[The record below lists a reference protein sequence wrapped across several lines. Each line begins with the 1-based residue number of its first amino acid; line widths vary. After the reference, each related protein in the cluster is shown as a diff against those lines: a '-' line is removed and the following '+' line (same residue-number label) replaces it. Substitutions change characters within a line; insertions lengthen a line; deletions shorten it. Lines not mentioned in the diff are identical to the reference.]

1 MSRKAVEVRLP
12 LVALRDV
19 VVFPGEIVPLFIGRC
34 KSVNAVELALDGS
47 KHIVFATQD
56 DPTKDIVTKDDFY
69 KLGTVCHIDHAMTL
83 TDGTVKVLV
92 AGLYRA
98 KITNV
103 EDTDDMMLCHVV
115 EAKTI
120 QSDSRKLDGLK
131 LVLKSSFESFF
142 KKNKKIPT
150 DVWATVSSIDD
161 PSKLCD
167 VIAARLPLKVS
178 ERQNV
183 LETLSVKKRLEKL
196 IYLMEEKSELVTV
209 EKKIKNRVRK
219 QVEKNQKEYYLNEQL
234 KAIYKELGDVDDTN
248 QEVKTLESRIKNSE
262 MSEEAKEKALHEVK
276 KLKNM
281 PTMSQEGGV
290 IRTYVDWLLN
300 VPWKPSIE
308 ESTMEEAEEIL
319 ERSHYGLEK
328 VKERIIEYLA
338 VKKRVNKMRAQI
350 MCFVGPPGV
359 GKTSLGKA
367 IAEATKKSFVRVA
380 LGGVNDEAEIRGH
393 RRTYIGAM
401 PGKIIQALKKAGTS
415 NPVFLL
421 DEIDK
426 MGVDWRGDPASALLE
441 VLDPEQNQT
450 FVDHYLEVQYD
461 LSEVMFITTANT
473 LDIPHALLDRMEIIN
488 LSGYTEEEKLSIA
501 KAHIIP
507 KQLELNGLDSS
518 ELEIGD
524 DTITKV
530 IKNYTMESGVR
541 SLERAIA
548 KILRKAV
555 RKIVS
560 NSDVTKITVDLDN
573 LTDFL
578 GAEKYKHSKAIQ
590 IPSVGVVTGLAWTES
605 GGDVLA
611 IEVLLVPGTGTI
623 ISTGQLGDV
632 MQESVKASYSY
643 VKSQCD
649 HFKID
654 REVFA
659 KLDVHV
665 HVPEGAVPKDGP
677 SAGVTICTAIV
688 SAFTNRKVRADIA
701 MTGEITLTGKI
712 LAIGGLKEKLLA
724 ARRNEIENV
733 FIPKDNE
740 NDLKDLPKVI
750 AADVSIKCVSHINE
764 VLGAV
769 LTDPAFQ
776 N

>member
-1 MSRKAVEVRLP
+1 MSRKVVEWRLP

-19 VVFPGEIVPLFIGRC
+19 VVFPDVIIPPLFIGRR
-34 KSVNAVELALDGS
+34 KSVNAIELALDGD
-47 KHIVFATQD
+47 KLVVFATQD
-56 DPTKDIVTKDDFY
+56 DPTKDVVTESDFY
-69 KLGTVCHIDHAMTL
+69 KFGTVCRIDQAITL
-83 TDGTVKVLV
+83 ADGTIKILV
-92 AGLYRA
+92 TGMYRA
-98 KITNV
+98 KITSI
-103 EDTDDMMLCHVV
+103 EDTDDMILGNIV

-120 QSDSRKLDGLK
+120 HSNSSNLNGLK
-131 LVLKSSFESFF
+131 LVLQSNFESFF

-150 DVWATVSSIDD
+150 DVWAAVSSIDD
-161 PSKLCD
+161 PSRLCD
-167 VIAARLPLKVS
+167 TIASCLSLKVS
-178 ERQNV
+178 ERQNI
-183 LETLSVKKRLEKL
+183 LETLSVKRRLEKL
-196 IYLMEEKSELVTV
+196 IYLLEEKSELVTV
-209 EKKIKNRVRK
+209 ERKIKNRVRK

-248 QEVKTLESRIKNSE
+248 QEIKTLESKIKNSE

-276 KLKNM
+276 KLRNM

-290 IRTYVDWLLN
+290 IRTYIDWLLN
-300 VPWKPSIE
+300 VPWNPSTE

-319 ERSHYGLEK
+319 EQSHHGLEK
-328 VKERIIEYLA
+328 VKERIMEYLA

-367 IAEATKKSFVRVA
+367 IANATKRAFVRVA

-426 MGVDWRGDPASALLE
+426 MGVDWRGDPAAALLE

-473 LDIPHALLDRMEIIN
+473 LDIQHPLLDRMEIIN
-488 LSGYTEEEKLSIA
+488 LSGYTEEEKLNIA
-501 KAHIIP
+501 KVHIIP
-507 KQLELNGLDSS
+507 KQLELNGLNSE

-524 DTITKV
+524 GTIAKV

-541 SLERAIA
+541 NLERAIA

-555 RKIVS
+555 RKLVS
-560 NSDVTKITVDLDN
+560 NSEISKITVNTDN
-573 LTDFL
+573 LSDFL
-578 GAEKYKHSKAIQ
+578 GAEKHKHSKAKQ
-590 IPSVGVVTGLAWTES
+590 APSVGVVTGLAWTES
-605 GGDVLA
+605 GGDILA
-611 IEVLLVPGTGTI
+611 IEVLLIPGTGTI
-623 ISTGQLGDV
+623 ISTGQLGEV
-632 MQESVKASYSY
+632 MRESVKASYSY

-654 REVFA
+654 KEEFS

-688 SAFTNRKVRADIA
+688 SAFTNRRVRSDIA
-701 MTGEITLTGKI
+701 MTGEITLTGKV
-712 LAIGGLKEKLLA
+712 LPIGGLKEKLLA
-724 ARRNEIENV
+724 ARRNEIRSV
-733 FIPKDNE
+733 LIPKDNE
-740 NDLKDLPKVI
+740 TDLKELPNVI
-750 AADVSIKCVSHINE
+750 TDDVPVKCVEHISE
-764 VLGAV
+764 VLDAV
-769 LTDPAFQ
+769 FADPA
-776 N
+776 